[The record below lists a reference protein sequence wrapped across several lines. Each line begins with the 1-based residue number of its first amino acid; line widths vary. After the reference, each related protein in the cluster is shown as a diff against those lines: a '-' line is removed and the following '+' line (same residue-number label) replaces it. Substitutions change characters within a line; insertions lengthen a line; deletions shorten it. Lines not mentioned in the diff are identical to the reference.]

1 MDLSVVSLASGCLL
15 MACEGLNCCKIVPKL
30 VFESEEDKDTLF
42 GVYYTCINLF
52 KIMNE
57 SILDI
62 IDLHSSS
69 SGE

>member
-1 MDLSVVSLASGCLL
+1 MDLSVASVGRGCLL
-15 MACEGLNCCKIVPKL
+15 MACEWLNCCEIMSKQ
-30 VFESEEDKDTLF
+30 VFVSEEDQDTLF